1 MARWRPAALLVVAL
15 AAVLSAAWR
24 ADALS
29 VTVTDTECIHE
40 FVPYEGDTVSGNF
53 VVVDH
58 DIFWSS
64 DHPGIDLT
72 LQLMREGMSRGYY
85 LLSAFKRQGLVN
97 GSGNTVYTLKGK
109 SGEKF
114 EFKAPRGGMY
124 KFCFH
129 NPYGAPET
137 VSFYIHVGHIP
148 NEHNLAKDEHLDPI
162 NVKIAELKEAL
173 ESVTAE
179 QKYLKAREARHRHTN
194 ESTRKRV
201 MFYTMAEYLAFMA
214 ASALQ
219 VLYIRRLFSKN
230 VGYNRV

>member
-1 MARWRPAALLVVAL
+1 
-15 AAVLSAAWR
+15 
-24 ADALS
+24 
-29 VTVTDTECIHE
+29 
-40 FVPYEGDTVSGNF
+40 
-53 VVVDH
+53 
-58 DIFWSS
+58 
-64 DHPGIDLT
+64 
-72 LQLMREGMSRGYY
+72 
-85 LLSAFKRQGLVN
+85 
-97 GSGNTVYTLKGK
+97 
-109 SGEKF
+109 
-114 EFKAPRGGMY
+114 MY

-201 MFYTMAEYLAFMA
+201 MFYTIAEYLAFMA

-219 VLYIRRLFSKN
+219 VVYIRRLFRQERGIQQG
-230 VGYNRV
+230 VGQSASRATKMGVFGLSEF